1 MRILLVEVGHGGH
14 EPAVVHLVEVV
25 AGSIRVNMRSQF
37 ERSLYKA
44 VFVVGIVEPVFGGHV
59 LNPYML
65 YTAVVENHVHYD
77 FDAACMGFFN
87 QLLVFFVGTE
97 ARVYFIVVCG
107 GIAVIGTASHVVLQ
121 YRSKPEGCDAKVG
134 EIVEVL
140 FDAGKVTTVAGIGV
154 IAVYLVLGHAC
165 NLVVVRI
172 AIGKAVGHQ
181 QVQGIGG
188 VESLVFATFLIAG
201 LQFIFLYE
209 FLFPFSKGEVDFSGF
224 HVFVE
229 FQIDQEVVVAFQLD
243 GAAQ

>member
-1 MRILLVEVGHGGH
+1 
-14 EPAVVHLVEVV
+14 
-25 AGSIRVNMRSQF
+25 
-37 ERSLYKA
+37 
-44 VFVVGIVEPVFGGHV
+44 
-59 LNPYML
+59 ML
-65 YTAVVENHVHYD
+65 YAAVVENHVHYD

-97 ARVYFIVVCG
+97 AWVYLVVIRG
-107 GIAVIGTASHVVLQ
+107 GIAVIGTAGHVVFQ
-121 YRSKPEGCDAKVG
+121 YRSKPEGCDAEVG
-134 EIVEVL
+134 EVVEVL
-140 FDAGKVTTVAGIGV
+140 FDAGKVTAVAGIGIV
-154 IAVYLVLGHAC
+154 AVYLVLGHAC

-172 AIGKAVGHQ
+172 AVGKAVGHQ
-181 QVQGIGG
+181 QVQRVGS
-188 VESLVFATFLIAG
+188 VETFVFATFLAAG